1 MNVEIHIDRLVL
13 DGLDVPFAQRAALQ
27 AAIEGELARLV
38 GSGLNQRGA
47 DVSSAQPAP
56 RAGGIRSADMGG
68 RDIRAPLWGQ
78 LAAGAIP
85 SLRAPEIRA
94 GGTPAQLG
102 NAIAGAV
109 HKAVGGGG
117 R

>member
-13 DGLDVPFAQRAALQ
+13 DGLDVPFAHRAALQ

-38 GSGLNQRGA
+38 AAS
-47 DVSSAQPAP
+47 AP
-56 RAGGIRSADMGG
+56 RSQ
-68 RDIRAPLWGQ
+68 PL
-78 LAAGAIP
+78 AVP
-85 SLRAPEIRA
+85 SVRAPEIRA

>member
-1 MNVEIHIDRLVL
+1 
-13 DGLDVPFAQRAALQ
+13 VPS
-27 AAIEGELARLV
+27 V
-38 GSGLNQRGA
+38 
-47 DVSSAQPAP
+47 
-56 RAGGIRSADMGG
+56 
-68 RDIRAPLWGQ
+68 
-78 LAAGAIP
+78 
-85 SLRAPEIRA
+85 RAPEIHA